1 MLDHY
6 IQKNIVYN
14 LALTPS
20 MRFSDLKPDDTE
32 NKLFDYHLKKV
43 IATGLVTKN
52 QTGEYE
58 LTPTGRR
65 VGKDALKKTDHLINR
80 VYSVLFIAIRRQ
92 SDGAWLLC
100 RRKAHPLLGKVGFMH
115 AVPDLDSTA
124 PESAA
129 AATLEKTGLQATFT
143 VRGSGYLRVYEGE
156 DMESFTHF
164 TLLEAKDAIG
174 DLQQLDSLSEYYW
187 QTTIDI
193 EDPDLLPSIPYFID
207 ALEKPGLFY
216 FEKTLNSS
224 IS

>member
-1 MLDHY
+1 
-6 IQKNIVYN
+6 
-14 LALTPS
+14 
-20 MRFSDLKPDDTE
+20 MRFSDLKPDDIE

-43 IATGLVTKN
+43 IATGLVVKN
-52 QTGEYE
+52 QNGEYE

-115 AVPDLDSTA
+115 AVPSLEQTA
-124 PESAA
+124 VESATA
-129 AATLEKTGLQATFT
+129 AALEKAGLRATFS

-156 DMESFTHF
+156 NMESFTHF
-164 TLLEAKDAIG
+164 TLLESKDATG
-174 DLQQLDSLSEYYW
+174 ELSQLDALSEYYW
-187 QTTIDI
+187 QDKVDLS
-193 EDPDLLPSIPYFID
+193 DPDLLPSIPYFVD
-207 ALEKPGLFY
+207 ALEQPGLFY
-216 FEKTLNSS
+216 FEKILKSS

>member
-20 MRFSDLKPDDTE
+20 MRFSDLKPDDIE

-43 IATGLVTKN
+43 IATGLVIKN
-52 QTGEYE
+52 QGGEYE

-92 SDGAWLLC
+92 SDGAWLMC

-115 AVPDLDSTA
+115 AVPDLNNTA

-129 AATLEKTGLQATFT
+129 IAALEKTGLQATFN

-156 DMESFTHF
+156 NMESFTHF
-164 TLLEAKDAIG
+164 TLLESRDAVG
-174 DLQQLDSLSEYYW
+174 ELRQLDELAEYYW
-187 QTTIDI
+187 QEQIDSS
-193 EDPDLLPSIPYFID
+193 DPELLPSIPYFVD

-216 FEKTLNSS
+216 FEKSLKSS